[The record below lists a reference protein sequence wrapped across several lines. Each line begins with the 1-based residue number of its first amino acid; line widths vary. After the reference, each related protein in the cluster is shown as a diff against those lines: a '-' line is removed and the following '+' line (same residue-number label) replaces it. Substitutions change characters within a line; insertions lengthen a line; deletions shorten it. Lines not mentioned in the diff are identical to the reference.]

1 MLIDWFTVIA
11 QIINFLVLVYLL
23 KRFLYGPIIK
33 AMDKRQEKIAFRLEG
48 ARKKEE
54 EAKQEAELFLQ
65 KNKEFDS
72 RHEEMLSQIKK
83 EAEARRVELIKE
95 ARSQVDADMARWYGA
110 IQKEKETFLQ
120 DIRRRTVGHTCAIA
134 RRAIKELS
142 NEDLENR
149 ITSIF
154 IERLQNIDS
163 NEREALAQ
171 AIKHSMEE
179 IRVNSAFEI
188 PEELA
193 KKIVQVLQKLTIDP
207 VAVQFEIL
215 PELICGI
222 ELKLHDR
229 KISWN
234 IADYLESFEESMRA
248 AIEAKGIK
256 KSNTLA
262 VWK

>member
-48 ARKKEE
+48 ARKKKE
-54 EAKQEAELFLQ
+54 EAEQEAELFLQ
-65 KNKEFDS
+65 KNREFDT

-83 EAEARRVELIKE
+83 EAEARKAELIKE
-95 ARSQVDADMARWYGA
+95 ARSRVDADMAGWYGA

-120 DIRRRTVGHTCAIA
+120 DIRRRAVRHTCAIA

-142 NEDLENR
+142 NADLENR

-154 IERLQNIDS
+154 IERLQNVDN
-163 NEREALAQ
+163 NEQEALAQ
-171 AIKHSMEE
+171 AIQHSMEG
-179 IRVNSAFEI
+179 IKVNSSFEI
-188 PEELA
+188 PEESA
-193 KKIVQVLQKLTIDP
+193 TKIVQLLQNLTTDP
-207 VAVQFEIL
+207 VAVRFEIL

-222 ELKLHDR
+222 ELKLHGR
-229 KISWN
+229 RISWN
-234 IADYLESFEESMRA
+234 IADYLELFEESMRA

-256 KSNTLA
+256 ET
-262 VWK
+262 

>member
-48 ARKKEE
+48 ARKKKE
-54 EAKQEAELFLQ
+54 EAEQEAELFLQ
-65 KNKEFDS
+65 KNREFDT

-83 EAEARRVELIKE
+83 EAEARKAELIKE
-95 ARSQVDADMARWYGA
+95 ARSRVDADMAGWYGA

-120 DIRRRTVGHTCAIA
+120 DIRRRAVRHTCAIA
-134 RRAIKELS
+134 RRAIKDLS
-142 NEDLENR
+142 NADLENR

-154 IERLQNIDS
+154 IERLQNVDN
-163 NEREALAQ
+163 NEQEALAQ
-171 AIKHSMEE
+171 AIQHSMEG
-179 IRVNSAFEI
+179 IQVNSAFEI
-188 PEELA
+188 PGESA
-193 KKIVQVLQKLTIDP
+193 KKIVQLLQNLTTAP
-207 VAVQFEIL
+207 VAVRFEIL
-215 PELICGI
+215 PELVCGI
-222 ELKLHDR
+222 ELKLHGR

-234 IADYLESFEESMRA
+234 IADYLESFEKSIGA

-256 KSNTLA
+256 KT
-262 VWK
+262 

>member
-33 AMDKRQEKIAFRLEG
+33 AMDKRQEKIALRLEG
-48 ARKKEE
+48 ARKKKE
-54 EAKQEAELFLQ
+54 EAEQEAKLFLK

-72 RHEEMLSQIKK
+72 RYEEMLSQIKK
-83 EAEARRVELIKE
+83 EVETRKVELIKE
-95 ARSQVDADMARWYGA
+95 ARSRVDADMARWYGA

-120 DIRRRTVGHTCAIA
+120 DIRRRAMKHTCAIA
-134 RRAIKELS
+134 RRAIKDLS
-142 NEDLENR
+142 NADLENR

-171 AIKHSMEE
+171 AIKHSMEG

-193 KKIVQVLQKLTIDP
+193 KKIVQLLQKLTIDP
-207 VAVQFEIL
+207 VAVRFEIL

-222 ELKLHDR
+222 ELKLHGR

-256 KSNTLA
+256 KT
-262 VWK
+262 KKTHDD

>member
-33 AMDKRQEKIAFRLEG
+33 AMDKRQEKIALCLEG
-48 ARKKEE
+48 ARKKKE
-54 EAKQEAELFLQ
+54 EARQEAELFLQ
-65 KNKEFDS
+65 KNREFDT

-95 ARSQVDADMARWYGA
+95 ARIRVDADMARWYGA
-110 IQKEKETFLQ
+110 IRKEKETFLQ
-120 DIRRRTVGHTCAIA
+120 DIRRHAVRHTCAIA
-134 RRAIKELS
+134 RRVIKDLS
-142 NEDLENR
+142 NTDLENR

-154 IERLQNIDS
+154 IERLQKVDN

-171 AIKHSMEE
+171 AVQHSMEG
-179 IRVNSAFEI
+179 IKVNSAFEI
-188 PEELA
+188 AGESA
-193 KKIVQVLQKLTIDP
+193 KEIVRLLQNLTTDP
-207 VAVQFEIL
+207 VDVRFEIL

-222 ELKLHDR
+222 ELKLHGR

-256 KSNTLA
+256 K
-262 VWK
+262 

>member
-33 AMDKRQEKIAFRLEG
+33 AMDKRQEKIVLRLEE
-48 ARKKEE
+48 ARKKKE
-54 EAKQEAELFLQ
+54 EAGQEAGLFLQ
-65 KNKEFDS
+65 KNREFDAG
-72 RHEEMLSQIKK
+72 HEEMLSQIKK

-110 IQKEKETFLQ
+110 IRKEKETFLQ
-120 DIRRRTVGHTCAIA
+120 DIRRHAVRHTCAIA
-134 RRAIKELS
+134 RRVIKDLS
-142 NEDLENR
+142 NTDLENR

-154 IERLQNIDS
+154 IERLQKVDN

-171 AIKHSMEE
+171 AVQHSMEG
-179 IRVNSAFEI
+179 IKVNSAFEI
-188 PEELA
+188 PGESA
-193 KKIVQVLQKLTIDP
+193 KKIVRLLQNLTTDP
-207 VAVQFEIL
+207 VDVRFEIL

-222 ELKLHDR
+222 ELKLRGR

-234 IADYLESFEESMRA
+234 IADYLGSFEESIGA

-256 KSNTLA
+256 KTIQTRDD
-262 VWK
+262 

>member
-65 KNKEFDS
+65 KNREFDT

-83 EAEARRVELIKE
+83 EAEARKAELIKE
-95 ARSQVDADMARWYGA
+95 ARSRVDADMAGWYGA

-120 DIRRRTVGHTCAIA
+120 DIRRRAVRHTCAIA
-134 RRAIKELS
+134 RRAIKDLS
-142 NEDLENR
+142 NADLENR

-154 IERLQNIDS
+154 IERLQNVDN
-163 NEREALAQ
+163 NEQEALAQ
-171 AIKHSMEE
+171 AIQHSMEG
-179 IRVNSAFEI
+179 IKVNSSFEI
-188 PEELA
+188 PEESA
-193 KKIVQVLQKLTIDP
+193 TKIVQLLQNLTTDP
-207 VAVQFEIL
+207 VAVRFEIL

-222 ELKLHDR
+222 ELKLHGR
-229 KISWN
+229 RISWN
-234 IADYLESFEESMRA
+234 IADYLESFEESIGA
-248 AIEAKGIK
+248 AIEAKGVK
-256 KSNTLA
+256 KT
-262 VWK
+262 